1 MDALDN
7 RTLKPLC
14 SLTVRDSILRLKHS
28 GIPEWQGFEA
38 LYLWFIQKTLAGR
51 PVRRPSRV
59 LPCLANGVEKW
70 VVEDETTGD
79 LSAVASPSASKY
91 IIKLHSQRGIHKPAC
106 VDFAAT
112 LIYGSGPKY
121 EKQESMVQLDDG
133 TSVILYKRQEKSSSS
148 NKTNKR
154 VYNDA
159 LLACMASRL
168 PVGVFN
174 KVSSGLYLPSLYFV
188 TDFDETSGIATLQG
202 PITSLDDARFGT
214 AEDAAIA
221 NTLKGTSTEEYVD
234 PTTRE
239 RISVVVAKRTR
250 QQSFR
255 DQLLHAY
262 NNSCAVTSYDVPVGL
277 EAAHIWRHFGRASQT
292 TPHGILLRADI
303 HRLYDAQLCSIE
315 PGTHRF
321 LLAESIR
328 DSRYRKYD
336 GQVIHLPQ
344 SDDLWPN
351 ERDLEVQQSKFLL
364 ANSA

>member
-1 MDALDN
+1 
-7 RTLKPLC
+7 
-14 SLTVRDSILRLKHS
+14 
-28 GIPEWQGFEA
+28 
-38 LYLWFIQKTLAGR
+38 
-51 PVRRPSRV
+51 
-59 LPCLANGVEKW
+59 
-70 VVEDETTGD
+70 
-79 LSAVASPSASKY
+79 
-91 IIKLHSQRGIHKPAC
+91 
-106 VDFAAT
+106 
-112 LIYGSGPKY
+112 
-121 EKQESMVQLDDG
+121 MVQLDDG

-250 QQSFR
+250 
-255 DQLLHAY
+255 
-262 NNSCAVTSYDVPVGL
+262 
-277 EAAHIWRHFGRASQT
+277 
-292 TPHGILLRADI
+292 
-303 HRLYDAQLCSIE
+303 
-315 PGTHRF
+315 
-321 LLAESIR
+321 
-328 DSRYRKYD
+328 
-336 GQVIHLPQ
+336 
-344 SDDLWPN
+344 
-351 ERDLEVQQSKFLL
+351 
-364 ANSA
+364 